1 MAAAFHRLD
10 SFEIMQ
16 VLNHTQ
22 ITRKL
27 KRLATEILE
36 RNFDAPEIIL
46 AGLNNNGVRM
56 AEKLMQ
62 ELISSKPASME
73 ITLTRIKLNPAN
85 PLEYTPFIEI
95 PAAELAGKT
104 VIVVDD
110 VVNSGRTLF
119 YAVQPLLAVLPAKV
133 EVAVLVERKHKNYP
147 IQSDYVGLSLAT
159 TVKDDIDVQMTDA
172 SAMGVYLR

>member
-1 MAAAFHRLD
+1 ML
-10 SFEIMQ
+10 I
-16 VLNHTQ
+16 LNHTQ
-22 ITRKL
+22 ISRKL

-36 RNFDAPEIIL
+36 RNYDAKEVIL

-56 AEKLMQ
+56 AEKLMH
-62 ELISSKPASME
+62 ELLQIKPDSMQL
-73 ITLTRIKLNPAN
+73 TLTRIRLNPAN
-85 PLEYTPFIEI
+85 PVEYAPYIEM
-95 PAAELAGKT
+95 PVASLTNKT
-104 VIVVDD
+104 VIIVDD

-119 YAVQPLLAVLPAKV
+119 YAVQPLLSVVPARV

-159 TVKDDIDVQMTDA
+159 TVKDDIEVQMTDS